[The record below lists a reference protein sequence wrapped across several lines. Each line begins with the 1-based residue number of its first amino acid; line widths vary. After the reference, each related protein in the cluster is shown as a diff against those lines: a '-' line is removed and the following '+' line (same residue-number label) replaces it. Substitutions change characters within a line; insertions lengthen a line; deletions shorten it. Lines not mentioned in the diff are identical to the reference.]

1 MRHLPRLSILVPL
14 LGAGPALAHHPLEG
28 LPMETG
34 VQGLLSGL
42 AHPVLGFDHLFF
54 VLAVGI
60 AALLTGARVTAP
72 LAYVAAML
80 AGCGLALSGLALPGI
95 EVAIA
100 ASLLLVGG
108 VILSGRRPAP
118 AMVLALFAGFGL
130 FHGAAFADGIIGAEG
145 AAPLAVTL
153 GYLAGLGAVQYAVAL
168 LAGTLALTVRA
179 EKVRLAG
186 AMVAGV
192 GLFLSLEAME
202 APLVALIAQVAG

>member
-1 MRHLPRLSILVPL
+1 MRHLPRLSILAPL

-60 AALLTGARVTAP
+60 AALLAGARVTAP

-95 EVAIA
+95 EVAVA
-100 ASLLLVGG
+100 ASLLVVGG
-108 VILSGRRPAP
+108 VILSGRTPAP

-145 AAPLAVTL
+145 AAPLPVTL

-168 LAGTLALTVRA
+168 LAGTLALTARA